1 MNKTYVASLAAILA
15 VAGALGACN
24 SSKNTSDT
32 EDGNLTR
39 YVNPMVGTGDHGHV
53 FLGANVP
60 FGFVQLGPSQHV
72 RGWDW
77 CSGYHHSDSVIVG
90 FSHTHL
96 SGTGIGEL
104 GDVTFFPSTDVSKT
118 ESLFSH
124 DLEEVRPGYY
134 KVKFSDSGITTELT
148 ATERT
153 GMHRYS
159 FPEETDTAYLRL
171 DLAYGIG
178 WDKPT
183 ETSITVESDSIVSG
197 LRYSTGWAKNQ
208 KIYFTADFSRPF
220 ASCTMQGDSVA
231 VFGFIEPEKP
241 VLLKVGLSSTSVAN
255 AKNNLASENPGWDF
269 DAVAAAADKKWN
281 DALSTVKVKGS
292 SEEDKKLFYTALYHT
307 MFAPSVFSDV
317 SGDYFG
323 ADGEIHH
330 TDEGNIYTTF
340 SLWDTYRA
348 AHPMYTLL
356 LPEMQADLGRTF
368 IRIYE
373 EQGVLPVWHLVGN
386 ETWCMQ
392 GNPGIV
398 VLTDMALKGFDIDN
412 EKAFEAAKNSALAD
426 NRSLDLLKKYGYV
439 PFDLDPAHETV
450 AKGLEYALADAGV
463 AKLAEKLGK
472 TEDAKYFGERSRSY
486 KKYYDPSTGFMRGLS
501 SEGKF
506 SEPFDE
512 FHSEPAKG
520 DYCEGNAWQYL
531 WLVPHDV
538 HGLVE
543 LMGGEDAFVTKLD
556 SLFVVEGDFG
566 DKVAPDLTGLIGQY
580 VHGNEPSHH
589 IIYMYNYVGQPWKS
603 AQWSRDVMHR
613 FYKNE
618 PAGLFGNE
626 DVGQM
631 SAWLVMAAMGMYQ
644 VEPEGGKYVL
654 GSPLFEEITINPR
667 RGKPFTIK
675 AEGNSPENIYIQSAT
690 LNGKP
695 YTKSYLMYGD
705 IAAGGELVLVMGD
718 KPSETF
724 GVAPAD
730 RP

>member
-1 MNKTYVASLAAILA
+1 MESKIYAFIAGLT

-24 SSKNTSDT
+24 SSNT
-32 EDGNLTR
+32 EDNKESENLIEF
-39 YVNPMVGTGDHGHV
+39 VNPLVGSGDHGHV
-53 FLGANVP
+53 FVGANVP

-77 CSGYHHSDSVIVG
+77 CSGYHYSDSVIVG

-104 GDVTFFPSTDVSKT
+104 GDVTFLPTLNPAVT

-124 DLEEVRPGYY
+124 EDETVRPGYY
-134 KVKFSDSGITTELT
+134 KVVFSDTGISAELT

-153 GMHRYS
+153 GMHRYT
-159 FPEETDTAYLRL
+159 FPASADTAYVRL

-178 WDKPT
+178 WDKAT
-183 ETSITVESDSIVSG
+183 DTKIYVDSDSTVTGS
-197 LRYSTGWAKNQ
+197 RFSTGWAKDQ
-208 KIYFTADFSRPF
+208 KIYFAANFSRPF
-220 ASCTMQGDSVA
+220 ASCALEGDSIA
-231 VFGFIEPEKP
+231 IFGFTEPSEP
-241 VLLKVGLSSTSVAN
+241 VELKVGLSATSVKN
-255 AKNNLASENPGWDF
+255 ALNNLNVENPGWDF
-269 DAVAAAADKKWN
+269 DEVARKAAGKWN
-281 DALSTVKVKGS
+281 KALATVQVKGS
-292 SEEDKKLFYTALYHT
+292 SDEDKKLFYTALYHT

-317 SGDYFG
+317 SGDYYG
-323 ADGEIHH
+323 ADGEIHSSG
-330 TDEGNIYTTF
+330 DGVIYTTF

-356 LPEMQADLGRTF
+356 FPEMQSDLARTF
-368 IRIYE
+368 IKIYE
-373 EQGVLPVWHLVGN
+373 EQGVLPEWHLVGN

-392 GNPGIV
+392 GNPGVV
-398 VLTDMALKGFDIDN
+398 VLTDLALKGFDMDL

-439 PFDLDPAHETV
+439 PFNLDPAHETV

-463 AKLAEKLGK
+463 AKLADKLGK
-472 TEDAKYFGERSRSY
+472 TEDAEYFGDRSRSY
-486 KKYYDPSTGFMRGLS
+486 RKYYDPSTKFMRGLS
-501 SEGKF
+501 SDGHF
-506 SEPFDE
+506 SEPFDP

-538 HGLVE
+538 HGLVD
-543 LMGGEDAFVTKLD
+543 LMGGEDQFIEKLD

-589 IIYMYNYVGQPWKS
+589 IIYMYNYVGQPWKT
-603 AQWSRDVMHR
+603 ARWSRDVMHR

-644 VEPEGGKYVL
+644 VEPEGGKYIF
-654 GSPLFEEITINPR
+654 GSPLFEEVTISPEG
-667 RGKPFTIK
+667 GKQFTIK
-675 AEGNSPENIYIQSAT
+675 AIGNSPENIYIQSAT

-695 YTKSYLMYGD
+695 YEKSYIMFDD
-705 IAAGGELVLVMGD
+705 IASGGELIFQMGD
-718 KPSETF
+718 TPSDTF
-724 GVAPAD
+724 GVAAES